1 METLGETKEC
11 HKSLG
16 VAFVSFAEEYLILS
30 KKSERTHAQGNSL
43 PSHPALALG
52 RVRHGLAKQGI
63 HLPSDNTPS
72 DGDLRSL
79 KSIRRVHLAA
89 YVTAWINSAT

>member
-1 METLGETKEC
+1 MGISEVFRSPRDSPWTMHIPSDT
-11 HKSLG
+11 
-16 VAFVSFAEEYLILS
+16 YLRGS
-30 KKSERTHAQGNSL
+30 AL

-72 DGDLRSL
+72 DGNTRPTEIHPARALGCVRHGLD
-79 KSIRRVHLAA
+79 KQ
-89 YVTAWINSAT
+89 